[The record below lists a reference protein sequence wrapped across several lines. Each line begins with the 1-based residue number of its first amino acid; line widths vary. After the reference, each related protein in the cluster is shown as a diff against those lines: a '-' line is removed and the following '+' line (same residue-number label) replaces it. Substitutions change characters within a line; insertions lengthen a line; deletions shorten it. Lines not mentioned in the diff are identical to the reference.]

1 MQGILATDLA
11 GDLNSWLGKLADGP
25 VTIYDRAMDAE
36 YISTH
41 VGGSLH
47 RLFDGG
53 HTVTGAF
60 KAARDA
66 SPDDSIVQEAWGTVL
81 GLFRDGV
88 TPRGL
93 PIFSWDKDTFDGIA
107 STLDSTFHI
116 PKSWFY
122 DLNTYD
128 AVELL
133 GGAIGAIVVAF
144 NWNRADVQAFSRIV
158 GSTGIAAVASANPAL
173 ALVTL
178 VSLAKAFNE
187 ARKTGDYT
195 EFVEGLA
202 KGGIGTGAVL
212 VTASMVNAPVFVPM
226 LAGVCAGVLANKAMN
241 RVDMNSIR
249 DFVMTSLADIV
260 RQEKK
265 GPDTAPVAPQLRGLA
280 TPPRLQP

>member
-1 MQGILATDLA
+1 M
-11 GDLNSWLGKLADGP
+11 
-25 VTIYDRAMDAE
+25 
-36 YISTH
+36 
-41 VGGSLH
+41 
-47 RLFDGG
+47 
-53 HTVTGAF
+53 
-60 KAARDA
+60 
-66 SPDDSIVQEAWGTVL
+66 
-81 GLFRDGV
+81 
-88 TPRGL
+88 
-93 PIFSWDKDTFDGIA
+93 
-107 STLDSTFHI
+107 
-116 PKSWFY
+116 
-122 DLNTYD
+122 
-128 AVELL
+128 
-133 GGAIGAIVVAF
+133 AF

-158 GSTGIAAVASANPAL
+158 GSTGIAAVASANPAP

-178 VSLAKAFNE
+178 VALPKAFNE

-249 DFVMTSLADIV
+249 DFVMTSLTDIV
-260 RQEKK
+260 RKEKRSVGVGDTSTSLE